1 MAPLPGHCKENNTRV
16 LFCQTPNGPK
26 QCQELELEHSN
37 ISHAGLASSNDLSED
52 LRSISLKS
60 PMPSRM
66 FVDGDVEFWFFRL
79 RPRNVQFAGMECQ
92 FVDGPSCYC
101 QASVWIS
108 VRKCGTLG
116 FTI

>member
-1 MAPLPGHCKENNTRV
+1 
-16 LFCQTPNGPK
+16 
-26 QCQELELEHSN
+26 
-37 ISHAGLASSNDLSED
+37 
-52 LRSISLKS
+52 
-60 PMPSRM
+60 MPSRM

-108 VRKCGTLG
+108 VRKCGTLVYMAQVRDG
-116 FTI
+116 NSTRKPVAMDNGGRQSQSRIASSISYKDSLNDRSPFK